1 MLYPLLR
8 THARVVHM
16 SSSCGRLSNIPGK
29 SLKKRISDPNLTE
42 LELDD
47 IMYEFI
53 EYVEF
58 QKYTN
63 LQSTLFHGM
72 YSKF

>member
-1 MLYPLLR
+1 MK
-8 THARVVHM
+8 THARVVHV
-16 SSSCGRLSNIPGK
+16 SSSSGHLSKIPGE
-29 SLKKRISDPNLTE
+29 SLKKRFSDPNLTE
-42 LELDD
+42 EELDN
-47 IMYEFI
+47 IMHEFI